1 MNNKRKLFLACLL
14 AVLLLPQGV
23 LAVREDIIIA
33 DGPAVSGTGHSYRP
47 AYFRQLEELQKALAG
62 RESYAVRRHIVARG
76 ETLSMIANKYG
87 LSVEELIE
95 YNRLNNPNLILPG
108 QELLLAPAG
117 NETVGTTASFMHTV
131 QRGET
136 VWGLARLYN
145 VSMEEIIAANNITDP
160 RTLETGR
167 RLIIP
172 GGSQAAGNSART
184 VASRAAVRSR
194 PAETTEDPGFIWPV
208 SGQISSKYGPR
219 WGKFHYGLDI
229 AASIGTPIVAAA
241 AGKVVTAGWQPRY
254 GYVISIDHLNGWVSV
269 YAHCSKLFVG
279 TGQSVQQG
287 QKIAAV
293 GQTGNTTGPHLHL
306 ETIYNGEHLDPL
318 QKLPS
323 R

>member
-95 YNRLNNPNLILPG
+95 YNRLSNPNLILPG

>member
-14 AVLLLPQGV
+14 AVLLLPQGA

-33 DGPAVSGTGHSYRP
+33 DGLAVSGTGHSYRP

-62 RESYAVRRHIVARG
+62 KESYAVRQHIVVRG

-95 YNRLNNPNLILPG
+95 YNRLSNPNLILPG

-117 NETVGTTASFMHTV
+117 KETVGTTASFMHTV

-172 GGSQAAGNSART
+172 GGSQAAGNSARI

-219 WGKFHYGLDI
+219 WGNFHYGLDI

-241 AGKVVTAGWQPRY
+241 AGKVVAAGWQPRY
-254 GYVISIDHLNGWVSV
+254 GYVISIDHLNGWGSV
-269 YAHCSKLFVG
+269 YAHCSKLYVG

-318 QKLPS
+318 QQLPS

>member
-1 MNNKRKLFLACLL
+1 MNKRKLFLACLL
-14 AVLLLPQGV
+14 AVLLLPQGA

-172 GGSQAAGNSART
+172 GGSQAAGNSARI

>member
-62 RESYAVRRHIVARG
+62 KESYAVRQHIVVRG

>member
-14 AVLLLPQGV
+14 AVLLLPQGA